1 MYDKE
6 NGAGPL
12 AVIIFL
18 VAFFLIGL
26 AALFSFII
34 TNKTYEYKI
43 NNKNYVVYG
52 DVLKLEEMLLK
63 GEVNKLIE
71 LGMEDFQEVSN
82 IKDNKIYLT
91 VDNKNIIIELNKD
104 NKITNVYNKSNNHL
118 YYSQDEDKDLYYYK
132 DDSLK
137 KAHNKSED
145 IIKPDESAV
154 GKSKTLLEGSWTVGS
169 NIEEGI
175 YNLHALSGNGNLYIK
190 TDKNRL
196 KVNIL
201 LGVGNQYNTKNNVYL
216 KDYNNVTLEK
226 GDIITIG
233 KDMKIKFNAIK

>member
-63 GEVNKLIE
+63 DDVNKLIE

-104 NKITNVYNKSNNHL
+104 NKIINVYNKSNNHL

-201 LGVGNQYNTKNNVYL
+201 MGVGNQYNTKNNVYL

-233 KDMKIKFNAIK
+233 KNMKIKFNAIK